1 MLLTDLLIVLSP
13 VDLMVMSRK
22 GTLENVGCVVLV
34 STMLWSVKS
43 LLCLWSRVWPCNPCF
58 ISNLSVDLNWAKLVV
73 MQETGFSRV
82 WFWQDLIKNMSSNKD
97 MLVRQIGNCGWN
109 SWERPVVLRRP
120 NTSLV
125 HPFSRLLCTV
135 LILTF
140 DFVLSFGYLQVTS
153 IYGVYCCGWFVLLA
167 ILGLRYDSVWFVLL
181 NLIYLVWQ
189 MW

>member
-22 GTLENVGCVVLV
+22 GTLKNMGCVVLV
-34 STMLWSVKS
+34 STMLWSLKS

-82 WFWQDLIKNMSSNKD
+82 WFWQDLIKDMSSNKD

-125 HPFSRLLCTV
+125 HPFLFALYCFNPDFWFCPQFW
-135 LILTF
+135 ILTGTF
-140 DFVLSFGYLQVTS
+140 NIWSILLWMVCIAGYTWS
-153 IYGVYCCGWFVLLA
+153 EIW
-167 ILGLRYDSVWFVLL
+167 
-181 NLIYLVWQ
+181 
-189 MW
+189 